1 MLKLKSKTAITSTN
15 KIKVDG
21 IDGVN
26 IAELYLDQ
34 RNSDYYPPV
43 LQALQTLNKDG
54 RVSIHFDKASDGEL
68 RIVGGDFNAFKT
80 EPDENG
86 FFNIK
91 YNMWYEM
98 ASVNQKVEYA
108 PRGTDNFM
116 EISAPSDDNDYKYWG
131 FNDFYRIPL
140 DVINAESDDKW
151 YDLRITFTDE
161 AGNHQRQLLSP
172 AFRIENVS
180 TSVERVNINRTI
192 SVRNGVISI
201 DGMENPAVTVYDMSG
216 RKVLEVIDNRIN
228 VNGMAEG
235 VYIIEANDGNGV
247 KTAKFVL

>member
-1 MLKLKSKTAITSTN
+1 MLKLKSKTAKTSTN

-43 LQALQTLNKDG
+43 LQALQTRNKDG

-91 YNMWYEM
+91 
-98 ASVNQKVEYA
+98 
-108 PRGTDNFM
+108 
-116 EISAPSDDNDYKYWG
+116 
-131 FNDFYRIPL
+131 L
-140 DVINAESDDKW
+140 
-151 YDLRITFTDE
+151 
-161 AGNHQRQLLSP
+161 LLS
-172 AFRIENVS
+172 
-180 TSVERVNINRTI
+180 
-192 SVRNGVISI
+192 
-201 DGMENPAVTVYDMSG
+201 D
-216 RKVLEVIDNRIN
+216 
-228 VNGMAEG
+228 
-235 VYIIEANDGNGV
+235 
-247 KTAKFVL
+247 KTF